1 MKEPSAGER
10 EGVTPRK
17 KQPSAGEREG
27 VTPRKKQPSAGE
39 REGVTPRKK
48 QPSAGEREG
57 VTPRRKPE
65 LPTEDPLYPS
75 SDGLPLAENDWQ
87 LTAILGALD
96 VLRGHFEDHP
106 DIYVSG
112 DLLIYYEE
120 GNPAKSVAPDVF
132 VVLGAPRHNRMT
144 YKLWEEPKAPDF
156 VLEVAS
162 QNTWKQDVGPKRAL
176 YAELGIQEYWMFDP
190 KDEYFDPPLQG
201 LTLQDGT
208 YGPLPARVEKG
219 RRTLSSAVLGMD
231 LWIEDGNLRFRDA
244 ATGEVFRTWSEHRV
258 AHRQEQAAR
267 EREQAAREREQAL
280 RRQERE
286 REQVA
291 RLALEARVR
300 ELEARLR
307 EAESR

>member
-10 EGVTPRK
+10 EGATPSHAGGARGET
-17 KQPSAGEREG
+17 PSHAGGARG
-27 VTPRKKQPSAGE
+27 DI
-39 REGVTPRKK
+39 
-48 QPSAGEREG
+48 
-57 VTPRRKPE
+57 PRRKPE
-65 LPTEDPLYPS
+65 LPAEDPLYPS

-87 LTAILGALD
+87 LTAILGALAI
-96 VLRGHFEDHP
+96 LRGHFEDHP

-132 VVLGAPRHNRMT
+132 VVLGAPQHNRMT

-162 QNTWKQDVGPKRAL
+162 KNTWKQDVGPKRAL

-201 LTLQDGT
+201 LTLQDGR
-208 YGPLPARVEKG
+208 YRPLPACVEKG

-231 LWIEDGNLRFRDA
+231 LWIDDGMLRFRDA
-244 ATGEVFRTWSEHRV
+244 GTGEVSRTWSEHRV

-267 EREQAAREREQAL
+267 ELEQTVLEREQAARKREQA
-280 RRQERE
+280 
-286 REQVA
+286 A
-291 RLALEARVR
+291 RLALETRVR
-300 ELEARLR
+300 DVEARLR
-307 EAESR
+307 VAESRDAP

>member
-1 MKEPSAGER
+1 MKAGEPSAGER
-10 EGVTPRK
+10 EGVTPRM

-27 VTPRKKQPSAGE
+27 VTPRMKEE
-39 REGVTPRKK
+39 REGVTPSHTGGAR
-48 QPSAGEREG
+48 GE
-57 VTPRRKPE
+57 TPRRKPE

-267 EREQAAREREQAL
+267 EREQMARA
-280 RRQERE
+280 
-286 REQVA
+286 
-291 RLALEARVR
+291 
-300 ELEARLR
+300 
-307 EAESR
+307 